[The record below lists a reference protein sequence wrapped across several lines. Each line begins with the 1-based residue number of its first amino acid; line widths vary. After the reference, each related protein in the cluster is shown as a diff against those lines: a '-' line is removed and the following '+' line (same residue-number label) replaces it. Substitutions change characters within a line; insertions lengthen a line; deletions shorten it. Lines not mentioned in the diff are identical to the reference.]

1 MLVVQNSFQKLF
13 SSCLYMM
20 VLMCAADGKWVFEF
34 SVKFYPPE
42 PSILQEE
49 ITRLV
54 HNLQNLPICRYIVT
68 TVEDIFVYICPEVD
82 RCGQNLAVGW
92 GGERVILQNFQQD
105 HSRGPREGSRKL
117 LFFCQ
122 EYHLPVWSLLLCR
135 CSQISARTCRFRRS

>member
-1 MLVVQNSFQKLF
+1 VLLLVLVVQNSFQKLF

-54 HNLQNLPICRYIVT
+54 HNLQNLPICRYLPRSGSMWT
-68 TVEDIFVYICPEVD
+68 KL
-82 RCGQNLAVGW
+82 GSGMGW
-92 GGERVILQNFQQD
+92 GKSDPTKF
-105 HSRGPREGSRKL
+105 
-117 LFFCQ
+117 
-122 EYHLPVWSLLLCR
+122 
-135 CSQISARTCRFRRS
+135 SARSLQGPQRRQSKTIIFLSGIPLTRLVTSALQMLTNLGKNM